1 MPMALV
7 FCHSFVAL
15 TFCLSSYKS
24 NTSISHCQCFTD
36 ILPIIHFRASLLRS
50 AECAGHPLRSL
61 IVIFLFPVCQRTLSR
76 EQRQIKLAWIC
87 GLPRC
92 SRCSVKNAILFQAV
106 VWPACN
112 IFRSMFCIRKNDI
125 LYYLLSDNTLKVA
138 CFVFLSSSLWH
149 SHRSLP
155 ISALHYGHLPQLLSH
170 MFHIRSLF
178 CHTTSSIN
186 PPTDLL
192 LILSCLVHTIKFL
205 RLLLN

>member
-1 MPMALV
+1 MFYGYSSHYSLSCIFTSLGRMCWAPSALAYRNIPFSGMSKNAQAEGNV
-7 FCHSFVAL
+7 RR
-15 TFCLSSYKS
+15 K
-24 NTSISHCQCFTD
+24 
-36 ILPIIHFRASLLRS
+36 PRAMS
-50 AECAGHPLRSL
+50 
-61 IVIFLFPVCQRTLSR
+61 V
-76 EQRQIKLAWIC
+76 KLAWTA
-87 GLPRC
+87 LPRC
-92 SRCSVKNAILFQAV
+92 SRCSVKNAISFQAA